1 MSSFWGCTGK
11 TYFNVVNRISS
22 DVHLKYLAHYLF
34 SALLD
39 CCVSISRTI
48 CVLACLT
55 VTLVSR
61 ALFVLWFV
69 WLLRWY
75 LAHYL
80 FSVCLTVT
88 LVSRALFVLC
98 LFDCYVGISHTIC
111 SLVCLTVTLVSR
123 ALFVLCLFD
132 CYVSIS
138 HTICSLAC
146 LTVTLVSRALFVLC
160 LFDCYIG
167 ILRTICP
174 LFVWLL
180 RLYLA
185 HYLFSI

>member
-39 CCVSISRTI
+39 CYVSISRTI

-61 ALFVLWFV
+61 TLFVLWFVWMLRWYLAHYLFSVCLIVTLVSRTLFVLWLVWLLHWYLAHYLFSV

-88 LVSRALFVLC
+88 LVSHALFVLW
-98 LFDCYVGISHTIC
+98 L
-111 SLVCLTVTLVSR
+111 
-123 ALFVLCLFD
+123 
-132 CYVSIS
+132 
-138 HTICSLAC
+138 
-146 LTVTLVSRALFVLC
+146 
-160 LFDCYIG
+160 
-167 ILRTICP
+167 
-174 LFVWLL
+174 VWLL
-180 RLYLA
+180 R
-185 HYLFSI
+185 